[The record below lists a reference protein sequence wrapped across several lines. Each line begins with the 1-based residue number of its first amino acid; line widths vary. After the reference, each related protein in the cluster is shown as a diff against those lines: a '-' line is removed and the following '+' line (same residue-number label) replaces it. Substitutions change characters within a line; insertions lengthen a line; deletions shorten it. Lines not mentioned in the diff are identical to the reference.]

1 MNSRNAQMKMTRTV
15 LPDNGHAHTCF
26 TTDVFLLEN
35 TCSVDQR
42 PEGYTEGHPKPVT
55 PYVRAAPR
63 RLLAARSKDAPE
75 TTLKMQVPRRQIKN
89 RSLKRSHAPRE
100 ELAIGSQRREAIST
114 RKLLA
119 ARNGERTASERTD
132 ATRRS
137 LFMERGVQKKTVDK
151 PLSRKISE
159 LKVPRRA
166 SAEIQPPSITAA
178 EQAALAKE
186 GVSRKMSTE
195 MRTSRRTMERKMP
208 EKDESRRLAFENRFA
223 PERSAGREFN
233 VHSRA
238 STERRS
244 LLRVSRDHRLYQY
257 DSRKLSV
264 ERKSDRSVSTDS
276 RNRELTVSRTT
287 SATTESSRR
296 IQAEYRLPEYGN
308 SRRIS
313 SGRQSS
319 PRLASDRISEKLFRS
334 RVSSKPNFS
343 DDKLSRSASSD
354 IRQDDSRNIRAVSE
368 RAQIS
373 RLTTERFG
381 SERRSSSRVA
391 QAEGRRS
398 YGEGSLSRGNSLH
411 EAVNS
416 KRRCSTKRFPEKNIN
431 SEGITAVRRTA
442 RSISSHTST
451 NSRVSSIFPFT
462 SVIRSSGRLNEG
474 RPSMKSHD
482 RVFRSLP
489 SVQLLSSS
497 SEVKKNEKQ
506 SSEPLSRIK
515 PRSRSLIIPRDKPSS
530 RTLTDRTQTSMISN
544 ERLLQ
549 ISSNRLSPSRNSK
562 YRNAAY
568 RTADNR
574 RNSATAFEERRNMQL
589 SREGRSLSSESS
601 HRRSSF
607 MKTEESLSSS
617 FRSSPLNSIVTT
629 RFSEE
634 RRVSR
639 VSPIIR
645 RLLTTSTA
653 RLSANISDRRLD
665 QTVSSRLSE
674 FTASRRMSNERV
686 SEQRSKMRRT
696 VSPSVSDKRLSTET
710 PAYRNNHVTKSIA
723 GHNLIRTSAER
734 ALVLKD
740 TKREH
745 AENII
750 ALTDSSG
757 VSTTRITSEKDSRS
771 TKGLLS
777 TRDSRKVS
785 AKQRTPVTGLKR
797 VTERLNS
804 AKFSGKISAERLT
817 SEKDHRRSAERLA
830 SVGDSMRISAERL
843 RLSRSSENSA
853 YAKFYRRVPEKR
865 LMPQRN
871 SKRYDEGLA
880 PIKNSRR
887 VSAARRT
894 SERQS
899 RMSDKP
905 FSQARDSM
913 RITPDSRRLSESAF
927 HFRDSKKLSA
937 ERQALE
943 KNSRRSIER
952 SLSVRNSRSIST
964 GLKNPTDSSRSEEHL
979 SLLSNS
985 RKNLAERT
993 ATLRYL
999 KSTES
1004 LPLLGISRASSRGLE
1019 HQRSSKGSAERLVSL
1034 RHSRIDIGRIKTQ
1047 RNSRSVEHFTPLRD
1061 SRRTSTELLVTR
1073 HYRPL
1078 EHLTSSRDSRTIS
1091 TERLTSQ
1098 RSVELPGQF
1107 ETATDSTRSSERINV
1122 NRNYRITDE
1131 RVAFIRASRSISSER
1146 LPFKRNSRVTST
1158 VRTARRTNGDLAS
1171 TTRHKISPEEKEIQ
1185 NNFKLSAVRVAL
1197 VKGSRSASTEHLSQ
1211 GSRRSAERI
1220 PTILGTRKTTAI
1232 RQISERNLSRKT
1244 ERSSYAR
1251 NPKMSSNRWA
1261 YERESRR
1268 TVKPLASVDSRK
1280 VTAERYSSRSVE
1292 HLTSVRSSRISTDLK
1307 TMRNSGRPVDRFT
1320 SVTNSGIPAERIGSD
1335 RRSANRVVSSRDF
1348 RRGYTEPL
1356 ESETNSERSLVG
1368 LATNL
1373 NSRRIYTERRV
1384 SEKNSKRPVGYSAN
1398 LRNTHRLS
1406 TNVLSL
1412 VRNPKAAAERLK
1424 SLGSSVRVTHER
1436 QPVSKKSTSD
1446 NLATSKS
1453 MDRVSTRIISSER
1466 RISQPEHLS
1475 TIRTTRMSNMR
1486 NTRQANGHIS
1496 KNQALHQGF
1505 GLPEKYFSTM
1515 DNTTLKTESFF
1526 GIALS
1531 METIQKSAMGFMS
1544 TQYSNWSEKV
1554 TEYVNCVLA
1563 TLTVMW
1569 PTLAIWKEG
1578 VTTSLISF
1586 DGESAFSPKMDHLN
1600 SFFTDKVNCLH
1611 SKLYCFR
1618 SNVREPYTE
1627 GCLDVKMHAL

>member
-35 TCSVDQR
+35 TCSVNQR

-55 PYVRAAPR
+55 PYTRTAPR

-75 TTLKMQVPRRQIKN
+75 TTLKMQAPRRQIKY

-100 ELAIGSQRREAIST
+100 EIATGSQRREAVST

-119 ARNGERTASERTD
+119 TRNGERTASERSD

-137 LFMERGVQKKTVDK
+137 LFMERGVPKKMADR

-159 LKVPRRA
+159 LKVPRRG
-166 SAEIQPPSITAA
+166 SAEIQPPSITAD

-208 EKDESRRLAFENRFA
+208 EKDESRRLAFENQSV

-233 VHSRA
+233 VRSRA

-244 LLRVSRDHRLYQY
+244 LLRVSRDHRLYQ
-257 DSRKLSV
+257 SATRRLSG
-264 ERKSDRSVSTDS
+264 ERKYERSVSSDS
-276 RNRELTVSRTT
+276 RNRELSVSRTT
-287 SATTESSRR
+287 SATTQSSRR
-296 IQAEYRLPEYGN
+296 ILAEYRLPEYGN
-308 SRRIS
+308 SRRIY

-334 RVSSKPNFS
+334 RVSSKSNFS

-354 IRQDDSRNIRAVSE
+354 IRQDYSKNIRAVSE

-373 RLTTERFG
+373 RPTTEGFG

-398 YGEGSLSRGNSLH
+398 YAEGSLSRGNSLH

-416 KRRCSTKRFPEKNIN
+416 KIRRSTKRLPEKSIK
-431 SEGITAVRRTA
+431 SEGVTAIRRTA

-451 NSRVSSIFPFT
+451 NSRVSSIFPFS
-462 SVIRSSGRLNEG
+462 SVIRSSGRLYEE

-497 SEVKKNEKQ
+497 SEVKQNEKQ
-506 SSEPLSRIK
+506 SSESLSRIK
-515 PRSRSLIIPRDKPSS
+515 PRSRSVIIPKYKPSS
-530 RTLTDRTQTSMISN
+530 RTLTDRTQTSVISN
-544 ERLLQ
+544 ERLPQ
-549 ISSNRLSPSRNSK
+549 ISSNRLSPSRNSID
-562 YRNAAY
+562 RNAAY
-568 RTADNR
+568 RTAHNR
-574 RNSATAFEERRNMQL
+574 RNSASTFEERRNMQL
-589 SREGRSLSSESS
+589 SRERRSLSSELS

-607 MKTEESLSSS
+607 VKTEESLSSS

-639 VSPIIR
+639 ASPITR

-674 FTASRRMSNERV
+674 FTASRKMSNEQV
-686 SEQRSKMRRT
+686 SAQRSKMRRT
-696 VSPSVSDKRLSTET
+696 VSPSVSDRRLSTET
-710 PAYRNNHVTKSIA
+710 PAFRNNHVTESIV
-723 GHNLIRTSAER
+723 GHNLIRTSAKR
-734 ALVLKD
+734 ALVLRD
-740 TKREH
+740 SKRQH

-757 VSTTRITSEKDSRS
+757 VSTRRITSEKDSRP
-771 TKGLLS
+771 TKGLVS
-777 TRDSRKVS
+777 TRDSRKVF
-785 AKQRTPVTGLKR
+785 AEQRAPITGPRRL
-797 VTERLNS
+797 TERLNS
-804 AKFSGKISAERLT
+804 AKFSGKISTERLT
-817 SEKDHRRSAERLA
+817 PAKDLRRSVERLT

-853 YAKFYRRVPEKR
+853 YAKFHRRVSEKR
-865 LMPQRN
+865 LTPERN
-871 SKRYDEGLA
+871 SRRYDEGLA
-880 PIKNSRR
+880 SIKNSRR

-894 SERQS
+894 PERQS
-899 RMSDKP
+899 RMSDEP
-905 FSQARDSM
+905 FSQVRDSM

-927 HFRDSKKLSA
+927 RFRYSKKLSA

-943 KNSRRSIER
+943 KNSRRSVER
-952 SLSVRNSRSIST
+952 SLSVRNSRSVLT
-964 GLKNPTDSSRSEEHL
+964 GLKNPTDSSRSEERL
-979 SLLSNS
+979 SSLSNS

-1004 LPLLGISRASSRGLE
+1004 LPLLRVSRASSRGLE
-1019 HQRSSKGSAERLVSL
+1019 HQRSSKRSAERLVTL
-1034 RHSRIDIGRIKTQ
+1034 RHSKIDMGRITTQ
-1047 RNSRSVEHFTPLRD
+1047 RNSRSAEHFTPLRD
-1061 SRRTSTELLVTR
+1061 SRRTSTERLVTR

-1078 EHLTSSRDSRTIS
+1078 EHLTYSRDSRTIS

-1098 RSVELPGQF
+1098 RSVELSGRF
-1107 ETATDSTRSSERINV
+1107 ETGTDSTRSSERINV

-1131 RVAFIRASRSISSER
+1131 PVAFIRASRSISSER
-1146 LPFKRNSRVTST
+1146 LSFKRNSRVTST
-1158 VRTARRTNGDLAS
+1158 VRAARRTNGYLAS
-1171 TTRHKISPEEKEIQ
+1171 TIRHKIYPEEMEIQ

-1197 VKGSRSASTEHLSQ
+1197 VKGYRSASTEHLSQ

-1220 PTILGTRKTTAI
+1220 PTIFGTRRTTAT

-1244 ERSSYAR
+1244 ERSSYVR

-1268 TVKPLASVDSRK
+1268 IVKPLGSVDSRK
-1280 VTAERYSSRSVE
+1280 VTAEMYSSRPVE
-1292 HLTSVRSSRISTDLK
+1292 HLTSVRSSRISAELK
-1307 TMRNSGRPVDRFT
+1307 TMRNSERSVDRFT
-1320 SVTNSGIPAERIGSD
+1320 SVRNSGIPAERIGSD
-1335 RRSANRVVSSRDF
+1335 MRSANRLVSSRDF

-1373 NSRRIYTERRV
+1373 NSRRIYTERLV
-1384 SEKNSKRPVGYSAN
+1384 SERNSKRSVGHSAK
-1398 LRNTHRLS
+1398 LRNTRRLS
-1406 TNVLSL
+1406 TNGLSF
-1412 VRNPKAAAERLK
+1412 VRNSKATAERLK

-1446 NLATSKS
+1446 HLATSKS
-1453 MDRVSTRIISSER
+1453 MDRASTRIISSER

-1475 TIRTTRMSNMR
+1475 TIHITSKGLVYRDTTRMSNMR
-1486 NTRQANGHIS
+1486 NTRHANGHIS
-1496 KNQALHQGF
+1496 KHQALHQGF
-1505 GLPEKYFSTM
+1505 GLPDKYFSTM
-1515 DNTTLKTESFF
+1515 DNTTMKTESFF
-1526 GIALS
+1526 GIGLS
-1531 METIQKSAMGFMS
+1531 METIQKSVGFMS

-1554 TEYVNCVLA
+1554 TEYVNCILA
-1563 TLTVMW
+1563 ALTVMW
-1569 PTLAIWKEG
+1569 PALAIWKED

-1586 DGESAFSPKMDHLN
+1586 DGESAFLPKMDHLN

-1611 SKLYCFR
+1611 S
-1618 SNVREPYTE
+1618 
-1627 GCLDVKMHAL
+1627 

>member
-1 MNSRNAQMKMTRTV
+1 MTRTV
-15 LPDNGHAHTCF
+15 SRDNGHAHTCV

-42 PEGYTEGHPKPVT
+42 PEGSTEGHPKPVT
-55 PYVRAAPR
+55 PHTRTAPR
-63 RLLAARSKDAPE
+63 RLLAARSKHAPE
-75 TTLKMQVPRRQIKN
+75 TTLKMQAPRRQIKY
-89 RSLKRSHAPRE
+89 RSLKRSHSPRE
-100 ELAIGSQRREAIST
+100 ELAIGSQRRGILT
-114 RKLLA
+114 RNLLA

-132 ATRRS
+132 TTRRS
-137 LFMERGVQKKTVDK
+137 LFMERGVPKRTAEK
-151 PLSRKISE
+151 PLPRKISE
-159 LKVPRRA
+159 LKVPRTG
-166 SAEIQPPSITAA
+166 SAEIQPNSVTAA

-195 MRTSRRTMERKMP
+195 MRTSLRTMERKMP
-208 EKDESRRLAFENRFA
+208 EKDGSRRLTFERQSA
-223 PERSAGREFN
+223 PERPAGREFN

-244 LLRVSRDHRLYQY
+244 LLRVSRDNRLYQS
-257 DSRKLSV
+257 DTRKLSG
-264 ERKSDRSVSTDS
+264 ERKSERSVSSDS
-276 RNRELTVSRTT
+276 RTRERTVSRT

-296 IQAEYRLPEYGN
+296 ILAEHRLLENGN

-313 SGRQSS
+313 SERQSS
-319 PRLASDRISEKLFRS
+319 PRLVSDRISEKLFRS

-343 DDKLSRSASSD
+343 DAKLSRSASAD
-354 IRQDDSRNIRAVSE
+354 IRQDDIKIRRAVSE

-398 YGEGSLSRGNSLH
+398 YAEGSLSGRNSFH

-416 KRRCSTKRFPEKNIN
+416 KRRCSTKRFPEKRIN
-431 SEGITAVRRTA
+431 SEGVTAIRRTA

-451 NSRVSSIFPFT
+451 NSRVSSTFPFT
-462 SVIRSSGRLNEG
+462 SVIIRNSGRLYEG

-497 SEVKKNEKQ
+497 SEVKQNEEQ
-506 SSEPLSRIK
+506 SSEALSRIK
-515 PRSRSLIIPRDKPSS
+515 PTSRSVIIPRDKTSS
-530 RTLTDRTQTSMISN
+530 RTLTDPTQISMISK
-544 ERLLQ
+544 ERLPQ
-549 ISSNRLSPSRNSK
+549 ISGNRLSPSRNSID
-562 YRNAAY
+562 RNAGY

-574 RNSATAFEERRNMQL
+574 RNSASAFEERRSMQL
-589 SREGRSLSSESS
+589 SRERRSLSSESS

-607 MKTEESLSSS
+607 VKKEESLTSSV
-617 FRSSPLNSIVTT
+617 RSSPLNSIVTT

-639 VSPIIR
+639 TSSITR

-665 QTVSSRLSE
+665 QTVSSRLSK
-674 FTASRRMSNERV
+674 FAAPRKMPNERV
-686 SEQRSKMRRT
+686 LAQRSKMRRT
-696 VSPSVSDKRLSTET
+696 VSPSVSDKRLSIET
-710 PAYRNNHVTKSIA
+710 PSYRNNHVTESIA

-740 TKREH
+740 SKRQH

-750 ALTDSSG
+750 ALTDSIR
-757 VSTTRITSEKDSRS
+757 VSARRVTSEKDSRS
-771 TKGLLS
+771 TKALVS
-777 TRDSRKVS
+777 TRDSRDVS
-785 AKQRTPVTGLKR
+785 AKQRAPVTGSR
-797 VTERLNS
+797 RFTERLNS
-804 AKFSGKISAERLT
+804 AKFSAKISTERLT
-817 SEKDHRRSAERLA
+817 LEKDFRRSAERLA

-853 YAKFYRRVPEKR
+853 YAKIYRRVSEKQ
-865 LMPQRN
+865 LMPERN

-880 PIKNSRR
+880 SMKNSRR
-887 VSAARRT
+887 VSAAQRT

-899 RMSDKP
+899 RMSDEP
-905 FSQARDSM
+905 FLQARDSM
-913 RITPDSRRLSESAF
+913 RITPNSRRLSESAF
-927 HFRDSKKLSA
+927 RFRDSQKLSA
-937 ERQALE
+937 DRQALE
-943 KNSRRSIER
+943 KNSRRFVKR
-952 SLSVRNSRSIST
+952 SLSVRNSRTILN
-964 GLKNPTDSSRSEEHL
+964 GLKNPTDSSRSEERL
-979 SLLSNS
+979 SLPSNS
-985 RKNLAERT
+985 RKNLEERT

-1004 LPLLGISRASSRGLE
+1004 LPLLRVSRTISRGLE
-1019 HQRSSKGSAERLVSL
+1019 HQRSSKGSAERLVTL
-1034 RHSRIDIGRIKTQ
+1034 RHSRIDIGRITTQ
-1047 RNSRSVEHFTPLRD
+1047 RNSRSAEHFTPLRD
-1061 SRRTSTELLVTR
+1061 SRRTSTERLVTR

-1098 RSVELPGQF
+1098 RSAELSGQF
-1107 ETATDSTRSSERINV
+1107 ETGTDSTRSSERINV
-1122 NRNYRITDE
+1122 NRNYRVTDE
-1131 RVAFIRASRSISSER
+1131 PVVSIRASRSVSQER
-1146 LPFKRNSRVTST
+1146 LSFRRNSRVTSA

-1171 TTRHKISPEEKEIQ
+1171 ATRHRISPEEMEIQ
-1185 NNFKLSAVRVAL
+1185 NNFKLSAVRLAL
-1197 VKGSRSASTEHLSQ
+1197 VKGSRGTSTEHLSQ

-1220 PTILGTRKTTAI
+1220 PNILGTRRTTAT
-1232 RQISERNLSRKT
+1232 RQISERNLSRKN
-1244 ERSSYAR
+1244 ERSSYVR

-1268 TVKPLASVDSRK
+1268 TVKPLALVDSRK

-1292 HLTSVRSSRISTDLK
+1292 HLTSVRSSRISAELK
-1307 TMRNSGRPVDRFT
+1307 TVRNSGRSVDRFT
-1320 SVTNSGIPAERIGSD
+1320 SVRNSAILAERIGSD
-1335 RRSANRVVSSRDF
+1335 RRSADRLVSIRDF
-1348 RRGYTEPL
+1348 RRSYTEPL

-1368 LATNL
+1368 LPTNL
-1373 NSRRIYTERRV
+1373 NSRRIYTERLV
-1384 SEKNSKRPVGYSAN
+1384 SERNSKQSLGHSAN
-1398 LRNTHRLS
+1398 LRNTRRLS
-1406 TNVLSL
+1406 TNGLSS
-1412 VRNPKAAAERLK
+1412 VRNPKATAERLK

-1446 NLATSKS
+1446 HLATSKS
-1453 MDRVSTRIISSER
+1453 MDRVSARIISSER

-1475 TIRTTRMSNMR
+1475 TIRITSKGLVNRDATRMSNMR

-1505 GLPEKYFSTM
+1505 GLSEKYFSTM

-1526 GIALS
+1526 GTALS
-1531 METIQKSAMGFMS
+1531 METIQKSAVGFMS
-1544 TQYSNWSEKV
+1544 TQYYNWSEKV

-1563 TLTVMW
+1563 TLTAVW
-1569 PTLAIWKEG
+1569 PALAIWKEG

-1586 DGESAFSPKMDHLN
+1586 DGESTFSPKMDHLN

-1611 SKLYCFR
+1611 S
-1618 SNVREPYTE
+1618 
-1627 GCLDVKMHAL
+1627 